1 VTEKMASHGCTTQ
14 DPAHARTVGQFI
26 QDARSAKGWTVRD
39 LAAAAPGVSH
49 STVVR
54 CEQGKPVAHA
64 HLVAVLAALGFSL
77 VVVAGIRPPVERIAE
92 AVAHA

>member
-1 VTEKMASHGCTTQ
+1 MTANTAAPHGSPVQ
-14 DPAHARTVGQFI
+14 DPAHARTIGRFI
-26 QDARSAKGWTVRD
+26 QDARSAKQWSVRD

-64 HLVAVLAALGFSL
+64 HLVTILRALGFSL
-77 VVVAGIRPPVERIAE
+77 VVVAGDRPLVERIAAE
-92 AVAHA
+92 AT